1 MKTKVLFCIIAIW
14 LCHVPC
20 QAQSIADTYL
30 SKMTEDVKTIRKK
43 KASKDILNKTV
54 LNWSATGMPKIT
66 LMDEIK
72 RDEGEHKGKD
82 VFKFKMNQLVY
93 HVHDRQNT
101 KMVSKGDYFNS
112 NEKNVF
118 YSAIEKT
125 VKRGHTVTYKI
136 TGHAGKQEFVFI
148 AYNPK
153 SHLSATVNNVPAK
166 SLGDGVWAIVLDKVK
181 ASDTITMSI
190 TLDAQDAAQ
199 YESFIILNHNP
210 QKP

>member
-1 MKTKVLFCIIAIW
+1 MKTKLLFCIIAIW
-14 LCHVPC
+14 LCHCTC
-20 QAQSIADTYL
+20 QAQSIADSHL
-30 SKMTEDVKTIRKK
+30 SKMTEDVKTIRNK

-54 LNWSATGMPKIT
+54 LNWSAIGMPKIT

-72 RDEGEHKGKD
+72 RDEGEYKGKD
-82 VFKFKMNQLVY
+82 VYKFKMNQLVY

-125 VKRGHTVTYKI
+125 VKRGQKVTYKI

-148 AYNPK
+148 AFNPK
-153 SHLSATVNNVPAK
+153 SQLSATVNNIPAK

-181 ASDTITMSI
+181 ARDTITMSI
-190 TLDAQDAAQ
+190 SLSAQDAAQ
-199 YESFIILNHNP
+199 YESFVILNHNP

>member
-72 RDEGEHKGKD
+72 RDAGEYKGKD

-148 AYNPK
+148 NPQ

>member
-1 MKTKVLFCIIAIW
+1 MKTKVILCIIAIW

-30 SKMTEDVKTIRKK
+30 SKLTEDVKTIRKK
-43 KASKDILNKTV
+43 KATKDILNKTV
-54 LNWSATGMPKIT
+54 LNWSAVGKPKIT

-72 RDEGEHKGKD
+72 RHDGEYRGKD

-93 HVHDRQNT
+93 HVHDRQNA

-118 YSAIEKT
+118 YSMIEKT
-125 VKRGHTVTYKI
+125 VKRGQTVTYKI

-148 AYNPK
+148 AFNPK
-153 SHLSATVNNVPAK
+153 SQLAPTVNYVPAK
-166 SLGDGVWAIVLDKVK
+166 PLGDGVWTIVLDKVK
-181 ASDTITMSI
+181 ASDAFTLSI
-190 TLDAQDAAQ
+190 SLNAKDAAQ
-199 YESFIILNHNP
+199 YESFVILNHNP
-210 QKP
+210 QKL

>member
-1 MKTKVLFCIIAIW
+1 MKVKVLLCIITIW
-14 LCHVPC
+14 LCYAPC
-20 QAQSIADTYL
+20 RAQSIVDTHL
-30 SKMTEDVKTIRKK
+30 HKMTEDVKTIRKK

-54 LNWSATGMPKIT
+54 LNWSANGMPKIT

-72 RDEGEHKGKD
+72 RDDGEYRGKD
-82 VFKFKMNQLVY
+82 VYKFKMNQLVY

-118 YSAIEKT
+118 YSVIEKT
-125 VKRGHTVTYKI
+125 VKRGQTVTYRI

-148 AYNPK
+148 AFNPK
-153 SHLSATVNNVPAK
+153 SQLTARVNNVPAK
-166 SLGDGVWAIVLDKVK
+166 YLEDGVWAIALDKVK
-181 ASDTITMSI
+181 AGDTITLSVS
-190 TLDAQDAAQ
+190 LDAKNAAQ
-199 YESFIILNHNP
+199 YESFVILNHNP

>member
-1 MKTKVLFCIIAIW
+1 MKTKLILCIIAIW
-14 LCHVPC
+14 LSHVPC
-20 QAQSIADTYL
+20 IAQSIADTYL
-30 SKMTEDVKTIRKK
+30 GKMTEDVKTIRNK

-54 LNWSATGMPKIT
+54 LNWSATGQPKVT

-72 RDEGEHKGKD
+72 RDDGEYKGKD

-148 AYNPK
+148 AFNPK
-153 SHLSATVNNVPAK
+153 SQLAPTVNNVPAK
-166 SLGDGVWAIVLDKVK
+166 YFGDGVWAISLDKVK

-190 TLDAQDAAQ
+190 TLNDKAPAQ
-199 YESFIILNHNP
+199 YESFVILNHNP

>member
-54 LNWSATGMPKIT
+54 LNWSAAGMPKIT

-72 RDEGEHKGKD
+72 RDEGEYKGKD

>member
-1 MKTKVLFCIIAIW
+1 MKAKVLLCIITIW
-14 LCHVPC
+14 LCCVPSW
-20 QAQSIADTYL
+20 AQSIVDTHL
-30 SKMTEDVKTIRKK
+30 NKMTEDVKTIRKK
-43 KASKDILNKTV
+43 KASKDVLNKTV
-54 LNWSATGMPKIT
+54 LNWSANGMPKIT

-72 RDEGEHKGKD
+72 RDNGEYRGKD
-82 VFKFKMNQLVY
+82 VYKFKMNQLVY

-118 YSAIEKT
+118 YSVIEKT
-125 VKRGHTVTYKI
+125 VKRGQTVTYKI

-153 SHLSATVNNVPAK
+153 SQLTATVNNVPAK
-166 SLGDGVWAIVLDKVK
+166 YLEDGVWAIVLDKVE
-181 ASDTITMSI
+181 AGDTITLSVS
-190 TLDAQDAAQ
+190 LGAKNAAQ
-199 YESFIILNHNP
+199 YESFVILNHNP

>member
-1 MKTKVLFCIIAIW
+1 MKTKFLLCIITIW
-14 LCHVPC
+14 LCYAPSH
-20 QAQSIADTYL
+20 AQSIVDTYL
-30 SKMTEDVKTIRKK
+30 AKMTEDVKTIRKK

-54 LNWSATGMPKIT
+54 LNWSASNKPKIT

-72 RDEGEHKGKD
+72 RDPGEYRGTD

-118 YSAIEKT
+118 YSVIEKT
-125 VKRGHTVTYKI
+125 VKRGNTVTYKI
-136 TGHAGKQEFVFI
+136 SQHSGNQEFVFI
-148 AYNPK
+148 AFNPK
-153 SHLSATVNNVPAK
+153 SQLTATVNNVPAK
-166 SLGDGVWAIVLDKVK
+166 YIGDGVWTIAIDKVK
-181 ASDTITMSI
+181 ASDTITLSI
-190 TLDAQDAAQ
+190 SLNAKDAAQ
-199 YESFIILNHNP
+199 YESFVILNHNP